1 VPVSKVLVILSIAMA
16 NITGNHSFNAAG
28 ETNDTV
34 TGTYT
39 LTQADV
45 DLGIVINSATAL
57 GKDNENKDVTD
68 ISGTAIDNDTP
79 TETPLTQ
86 ISSII
91 ITKDGTYVDTNN
103 NDGITNVGDN
113 VIYNFV
119 VTNTGNVTH

>member
-1 VPVSKVLVILSIAMA
+1 VPVSNVGIDPLIAMA
-16 NITGNHSFNAAG
+16 NITGNPASIAAG

-45 DLGIVINSATAL
+45 DLGILINSATAL

-103 NDGITNVGDN
+103 DGITNVGDN
-113 VIYNFV
+113 VYI
-119 VTNTGNVTH
+119 TW